1 MAERKT
7 FRLEVISPERIFY
20 TGDAEM
26 VELTTTEGDIGI
38 YADHIPLTTIV
49 APGVMTITE
58 PGGVLKEAAVLEGF
72 MEITP
77 DKVTILAQS
86 CEWPEEIDINRAA
99 EAKARA
105 ERRLKSADENINNI
119 AFRGI
124 SFYFLL
130 FGEEEAGESAHE
142 TQSFSTQLRK
152 PKNSLW
158 KPLRNYGKIVNN
170 RVVAITYEGESL
182 LWLLR

>member
-77 DKVTILAQS
+77 AKVTILAQS
-86 CEWPEEIDINRAA
+86 CAVSYTHLR
-99 EAKARA
+99 
-105 ERRLKSADENINNI
+105 
-119 AFRGI
+119 
-124 SFYFLL
+124 
-130 FGEEEAGESAHE
+130 AHE
-142 TQSFSTQLRK
+142 T
-152 PKNSLW
+152 
-158 KPLRNYGKIVNN
+158 
-170 RVVAITYEGESL
+170 
-182 LWLLR
+182 

>member
-77 DKVTILAQS
+77 AKVTILAQS

-105 ERRLKSADENINNI
+105 ERRLKSADENINM
-119 AFRGI
+119 A
-124 SFYFLL
+124 
-130 FGEEEAGESAHE
+130 
-142 TQSFSTQLRK
+142 
-152 PKNSLW
+152 
-158 KPLRNYGKIVNN
+158 
-170 RVVAITYEGESL
+170 
-182 LWLLR
+182 